1 MRRRRN
7 AIIGALVWWF
17 GTRYAKKRATR
28 ALSAVPGLGGSDA
41 TASRRRLRVGGILAL
56 VGVAVGALL
65 AWRKLRGSG
74 EPADLPA
81 ATPQQT
87 EKPAA
92 ADNGA

>member
-28 ALSAVPGLGGSDA
+28 ALSAVPGIGGSDA
-41 TASRRRLRVGGILAL
+41 TASRGTLGVGGALAL
-56 VGVAVGALL
+56 VGVVVGALV
-65 AWRKLRGSG
+65 AWRKLRGPG
-74 EPADLPA
+74 EPDELPA
-81 ATPQQT
+81 APSPPT

>member
-28 ALSAVPGLGGSDA
+28 ALSAVPGIGGSDA
-41 TASRRRLRVGGILAL
+41 TGGRRKLGLAGVLAL
-56 VGVAVGALL
+56 VGVAVGALV

-74 EPADLPA
+74 EPDDLPA
-81 ATPQQT
+81 APPPPT

-92 ADNGA
+92 HDAVS